1 MAAPS
6 APRWG
11 GTEDGLA
18 MRIFVTAVVL
28 ATGVLGACGES
39 ETDDTGECSRTFCA
53 ALLDLDAAGT
63 DDGQAFLDGTAAL
76 DDAAPDEIS
85 GSTAEIREHFETI
98 VELGALDAD
107 EQAESI
113 ERLTGSENAFN
124 DAVAALQAYASDN
137 CPDAGDA
144 LFGAES

>member
-1 MAAPS
+1 
-6 APRWG
+6 
-11 GTEDGLA
+11 
-18 MRIFVTAVVL
+18 MRIFVTAAVL
-28 ATGVLGACGES
+28 ATIVLGACGERDADDGES
-39 ETDDTGECSRTFCA
+39 TDAFCD

-63 DDGQAFLDGTAAL
+63 DDGQAFLDGMVAL

-85 GSTAEIREHFETI
+85 GSTAEIRQRFTSI
-98 VELGALDAD
+98 VELGTLDPD

-113 ERLTGSENAFN
+113 EQLTASEGAFN
-124 DAVAALQAYASDN
+124 DAVAALQTYASDN